1 MLKKPAITTNPH
13 ELKTKLARIICGNS
27 YEICDNS
34 CVNTVFQCELIME
47 LLRVRL
53 IERIKR
59 TPSTES
65 FRFIPEKKIEFVPG
79 QFLQLI
85 FDEVSTNNKELNKY
99 LSFSSSPTREYIE
112 VTKRLSNSLFSQKL
126 KSLNK
131 DDKILIKA
139 PFGNCVYKDEDKKI
153 GFLIGGIGITPVI
166 SIIEYIVENKLDTD
180 IVLVYS
186 NKTEGEI
193 AFKREL
199 DYWRSINSNIKVFY
213 TVTEY
218 KPTDKDYIFGRISRA
233 IFTEKVKDLRERVVF
248 SFGPPRMVEAMK
260 NLCLEINCKKD
271 QLRTESFVGY

>member
-1 MLKKPAITTNPH
+1 
-13 ELKTKLARIICGNS
+13 
-27 YEICDNS
+27 
-34 CVNTVFQCELIME
+34 ME
-47 LLRVRL
+47 LLRARL

-65 FRFIPEKKIEFVPG
+65 FRFISEKKIEFIPG

-85 FDEVSTNNKELNKY
+85 FDEVNPVRKENSSNGVNPNNKEVNKY
-99 LSFSSSPTREYIE
+99 LSFSSSPKKEYIE

-126 KSLNK
+126 KGLNK
-131 DDKILIKA
+131 DDKVLIKA

-186 NKTEGEI
+186 NKTEEEI

-199 DYWRSINSNIKVFY
+199 DSWKSINSNIKVFY
-213 TVTEY
+213 AVTEC
-218 KPTDKDYIFGRISRA
+218 KPTDKDYIFGRITKA
-233 IFTEKVKDLRERVVF
+233 IFTEKVKDLCERVVF

-271 QLRTESFVGY
+271 RLRTESFVGY